1 MAWATRRA
9 GRSTRAGNHPPMG
22 SHDSAAGPT
31 AEADLAPFL
40 DRYRRKTLD
49 ALGG

>member
-1 MAWATRRA
+1 
-9 GRSTRAGNHPPMG
+9 MG
-22 SHDSAAGPT
+22 SHDYAPAGPT
-31 AEADLAPFL
+31 TEADLAPFL